1 MLPNLQSI
9 ETAAG
14 KIALGA
20 TVRSTRYRDVQGLV
34 TAIMWTGFYYSI
46 QVAGRHSD
54 AAHQYELLESPQR
67 TAADVHS
74 QNLNPHYQE
83 ATSGALEVLLPGEG
97 DRIYFAETPQQVIA
111 LLAAT
116 IGLADEERELGYL
129 NSLLASGRKLDEVRW
144 RGYTGPGSIGQLAY
158 VSTTQARPAPRFA
171 IGAPVRFYSGTKPN
185 TVSGVALYKD
195 RLNYGKTQ
203 WHYSYEGAG
212 RYAQPYAESHT
223 VAEPT
228 GEAVAAACA

>member
-14 KIALGA
+14 KIVLGA

-34 TAIMWTGFYYSI
+34 TAIMWTGFYFSI
-46 QVAGRHSD
+46 QVDGRHSD
-54 AAHQYELLESPQR
+54 AAHQYELLDTPAR
-67 TAADVHS
+67 TAADVYS
-74 QNLNPHYQE
+74 QNLNPHYQV

-97 DRIYFAETPQQVIA
+97 DRIYFADTAQQAIA
-111 LLAAT
+111 LVAAA
-116 IGLADEERELGYL
+116 IGVRDQAEEVAHLTKALERGPVCEL
-129 NSLLASGRKLDEVRW
+129 RW
-144 RGYTGPGSIGQLAY
+144 RGYTVPGSIGQLAY
-158 VSTTQARPAPRFA
+158 ISTAQERPAPLFG
-171 IGAPVRFYSGTKPN
+171 IGAQVRFYNGTKPN

-195 RLNYGKTQ
+195 RRNYGKTQ

-223 VAEPT
+223 VAEPA
-228 GEAVAAACA
+228 ESPAALCS